1 MMNGFSAPLLM
12 ERERLYVSDFSTTTF
27 PPAEQ
32 FTAWRSGHATMFDF
46 SPLDGGPPA
55 AFFAEARTYL
65 LGNLFVGWTTIRP
78 PVTRDERKIAKAST
92 SFSFV

>member
-1 MMNGFSAPLLM
+1 M

-65 LGNLFVGWTTIRP
+65 LGNLFRGLDDLSGP
-78 PVTRDERKIAKAST
+78 PVHAR
-92 SFSFV
+92 